1 MLHDIC
7 ENSVIH
13 VIVRGNLMDQD
24 VSEILTSSEFRVAP
38 SWVNPGNK
46 QQLAQR
52 YLFQLFLSSP
62 TWCL

>member
-24 VSEILTSSEFRVAP
+24 VSEILTNSECYPELLQV
-38 SWVNPGNK
+38 W
-46 QQLAQR
+46 
-52 YLFQLFLSSP
+52 
-62 TWCL
+62 